1 MSWRSARWLEV
12 ALLLAILAGA
22 FWLDRANAD
31 FALGLHVDEPRKAE
45 AAQIGIPE
53 YRHPHLLYHAT
64 RLAAAATGAQSMQ
77 EVAEAG
83 RLVSALFGT
92 AVVFVSFLL
101 FRRRFRPATALA
113 ATALLAVTPILV
125 VHSHYLK
132 EDVCFTFATTLAML
146 ALLRFAHDRTP
157 RALLG
162 LGFAT
167 GLAMAAKYAGVVL
180 FAIYLLLPL
189 AAPVG
194 SYRRWLR
201 SLAGVAGVALVVF
214 AIVNAAGVGAPA
226 DLLAGARGEGL
237 HAVRGHDVPIWGPS
251 YGFAFHLLWS
261 LVPGLGVAAT
271 LLALAGIVAAA
282 WSRRRSR
289 DDREERDDGV
299 VLVAI
304 AVLYLAIEVGPLKP
318 FPNPMR
324 YALPLA
330 PLLIWFAAAGS
341 EAFCAR
347 WLPRRTWAPAA
358 LLIAVA
364 IGPAIRSQRLVADLA
379 SDTRFAAAERVR
391 MLPGPVLLDDYS
403 IASRWNP
410 YPNLDLV
417 YFFLRSPEE
426 IARARYAVTSSFR
439 YERYLAAANLPF
451 QSDEIRAIAARY
463 RRLLA
468 CPDRQEFRP
477 RRESFAFSNPV
488 VVIVDLESCR
498 EELR

>member
-1 MSWRSARWLEV
+1 MNGRSARGLEF

-22 FWLDRANAD
+22 FRLDRENAD
-31 FALGLHVDEPRKAE
+31 FALGLHVDEPRKAQ

-64 RLAAAATGAQSMQ
+64 RLAAAATGAESMQ

-83 RLVSALFGT
+83 RLVSAIFGT

-101 FRRRFRPATALA
+101 FRRRFGPASALA
-113 ATALLAVTPILV
+113 ATALLAVTPIMV
-125 VHSHYLK
+125 IHSHYLK
-132 EDVCFTFATTLAML
+132 EDVCFTFATTLSVL
-146 ALLRFAHDRTP
+146 ALLHFARART
-157 RALLG
+157 AGAVLWLG
-162 LGFAT
+162 VAT
-167 GLAMAAKYAGVVL
+167 GLAMAAKYAGIVL
-180 FAIYLLLPL
+180 FAVYLLVPVVVS
-189 AAPVG
+189 VG

-201 SLAGVAGVALVVF
+201 SLAGVAAIALVGF

-226 DLLAGARGEGL
+226 ELLEGARGEGV

-261 LVPGLGVAAT
+261 LVPGLGVAVT
-271 LLALAGIVAAA
+271 MLSLAGVAGAVWNRWRGRA
-282 WSRRRSR
+282 DRVRS
-289 DDREERDDGV
+289 DDGI

-304 AVLYLAIEVGPLKP
+304 AVLYAAIEVGPLKP

-341 EAFCAR
+341 ESICAR
-347 WLPRRTWAPAA
+347 WLPRRAWAPAA

-379 SDTRFAAAERVR
+379 SDTRFEAAERVR
-391 MLPGPVLLDDYS
+391 LLPGPVLLDDYS
-403 IASRWNP
+403 VASRWNP

-439 YERYLAAANLPF
+439 YDRYLAAAELPF
-451 QSDEIRAIAARY
+451 QSEAIREIAARY
-463 RRLLA
+463 RQLLA

-477 RRESFAFSNPV
+477 RHESFAFSNPV

-498 EELR
+498 DALR